1 MKFHRNTRK
10 ENMISSVE
18 DSTNFFKKKTTMKF
32 VFCLFV
38 LVIGCE
44 WEAKAARDVKL
55 FG

>member
-1 MKFHRNTRK
+1 MKFHRSTRK

-18 DSTNFFKKKTTMKF
+18 DSTNLKKKTMKF

-44 WEAKAARDVKL
+44 WEAKTARDVKL

>member
-1 MKFHRNTRK
+1 MKFHRSTRK

-18 DSTNFFKKKTTMKF
+18 DSTNSKKKKTMKF
-32 VFCLFV
+32 VFRLFV

-44 WEAKAARDVKL
+44 WEAKTARDVKL